1 MVIHALDQ
9 LNFWELLA
17 LSTSVTRVELNEE
30 RQRIQ
35 LLCNGR
41 LKLGARVLFSRF
53 LLGVR
58 GLLRRGIRV
67 IAHVEAI

>member
-1 MVIHALDQ
+1 MIHALDQ

-17 LSTSVTRVELNEE
+17 LSVTRVELNEE

-41 LKLGARVLFSRF
+41 LKLRPRALFSRF
-53 LLGVR
+53 LLGVLYV
-58 GLLRRGIRV
+58 GC
-67 IAHVEAI
+67 

>member
-1 MVIHALDQ
+1 MVHALDQ

-17 LSTSVTRVELNEE
+17 LSVTRVELNEE